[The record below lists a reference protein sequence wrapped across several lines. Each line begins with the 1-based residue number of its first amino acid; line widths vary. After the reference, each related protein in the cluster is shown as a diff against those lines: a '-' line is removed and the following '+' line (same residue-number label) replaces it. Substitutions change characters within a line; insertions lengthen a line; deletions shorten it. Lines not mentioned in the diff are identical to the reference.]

1 VKSDSSTSRIVD
13 VSLWAL
19 SLVILLAIFLFSW
32 ATEPPLASY
41 GYTDKIGH
49 ALAYAGLSG
58 SLLLAAVWRPGR
70 GRGPFPR
77 ATWAIFVGSVAVGG
91 IAELGQGLFFHRD
104 ASFRDLLI
112 DAIGVGAATAVW
124 LLGRHRRGDSARI
137 RAWGRT

>member
-1 VKSDSSTSRIVD
+1 MKPDSSSTSRTID

-19 SLVILLAIFLFSW
+19 SLAILLAIFLFSW

-41 GYTDKIGH
+41 SYTDKIGH

-70 GRGPFPR
+70 GSGPFPR
-77 ATWAIFVGSVAVGG
+77 AMWAILFGSVAVGG
-91 IAELGQGLFFHRD
+91 IAEIGQGLFFHRD

-112 DAIGVGAATAVW
+112 DAVGVGAATTVW
-124 LLGRHRRGDSARI
+124 LLVRHQQRD
-137 RAWGRT
+137 RAGMGA